1 MNVAWR
7 LVKVNELNTAKR
19 LILKHFELGIGI
31 LMHLSEMMIT
41 SKTRKGP
48 QKIKG
53 NIKSVCDDICC
64 RTDSLAD
71 KVYRGFRDDNMP
83 LKHLNLTE
91 SSYVVKTTKANLSVQ
106 SKKVVSFIQFKQF
119 SPLADCKVSEYQ
131 INEFK
136 L

>member
-53 NIKSVCDDICC
+53 NIKACVMIFAVERTPLQIRYTEDFEMTIC
-64 RTDSLAD
+64 L
-71 KVYRGFRDDNMP
+71 
-83 LKHLNLTE
+83 
-91 SSYVVKTTKANLSVQ
+91 
-106 SKKVVSFIQFKQF
+106 
-119 SPLADCKVSEYQ
+119 
-131 INEFK
+131 
-136 L
+136 